1 MKITRSQL
9 HSIIKEELEKVMD
22 EDRRLPD
29 TDYELYGQLLTL
41 TKELVLLFIT
51 EYTTYLKWIGLV
63 TVKSWIMSAEKLDT
77 IEFQNQKAK
86 I

>member
-29 TDYELYGQLLTL
+29 TDYEL
-41 TKELVLLFIT
+41 
-51 EYTTYLKWIGLV
+51 
-63 TVKSWIMSAEKLDT
+63 
-77 IEFQNQKAK
+77 
-86 I
+86 